1 MRLPAVR
8 PHQDG
13 EPLTSYGEQDNGASV
28 SLKPSESFEL
38 RLAENPT
45 TGHRWHLAEWDHS
58 ILEVTRTEFHPP
70 ATPLAGAGGEHVWE
84 FVARAPGTLSLRL
97 AYRRGGSASPA
108 KVFSLLVS
116 VTSESSA

>member
-1 MRLPAVR
+1 
-8 PHQDG
+8 
-13 EPLTSYGEQDNGASV
+13 LTSYTEQDNGATV
-28 SLKPSESFEL
+28 SLRPGESFEL

-58 ILEVTRTEFHPP
+58 ILEVTRAEFHPP
-70 ATPLAGAGGEHVWE
+70 DTPQAGAGGEHVWE

-108 KVFSLLVS
+108 KAFSLHVS
-116 VTSESSA
+116 VTSASPA